1 MANLKDRRC
10 LDINIEVKLR
20 SERESAGPSG
30 KRLMGG
36 REVSGHI
43 VSDIV
48 KKTIIIEECVQW
60 NVYISLSQIGEEL
73 GQ

>member
-1 MANLKDRRC
+1 
-10 LDINIEVKLR
+10 
-20 SERESAGPSG
+20 
-30 KRLMGG
+30 MGG

-60 NVYISLSQIGEEL
+60 NVYISLSEMGGEL

>member
-1 MANLKDRRC
+1 
-10 LDINIEVKLR
+10 
-20 SERESAGPSG
+20 
-30 KRLMGG
+30 MGG

-60 NVYISLSQIGEEL
+60 NVYVSLSRMGEEL

>member
-1 MANLKDRRC
+1 
-10 LDINIEVKLR
+10 
-20 SERESAGPSG
+20 
-30 KRLMGG
+30 MGG

-60 NVYISLSQIGEEL
+60 NVYISLSEMGREL